1 MEEISME
8 KVTAAKAKQN
18 FGELLD
24 KAQRGPV
31 EITKHGRRVGVLI
44 AAEDYSA
51 HDVELE
57 PWMVERIKKGQAQA
71 RNGEGTQDQ
80 EVYAR
85 LRQQVL
91 GWQREIAKEPM
102 GK

>member
-1 MEEISME
+1 ME

-44 AAEDYSA
+44 AAEDYPA
-51 HDVELE
+51 LDVELE
-57 PWMVERIKKGQAQA
+57 PWMVERIKKGLAQA
-71 RNGEGTQDQ
+71 RRGEGSPDQD
-80 EVYAR
+80 VYAR
-85 LRQQVL
+85 LRQQL
-91 GWQREIAKEPM
+91 LDWQSEATKKRM
-102 GK
+102 DS